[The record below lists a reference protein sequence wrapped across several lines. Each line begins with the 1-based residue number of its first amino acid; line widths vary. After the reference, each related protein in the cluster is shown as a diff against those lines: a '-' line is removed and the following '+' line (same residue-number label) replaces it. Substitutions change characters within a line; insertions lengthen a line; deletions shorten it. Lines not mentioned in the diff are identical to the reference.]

1 MVERK
6 AFLANTKH
14 QYRVSQYGEQD
25 CGANNKRNADYYKY
39 LNLSHF
45 TDEI

>member
-1 MVERK
+1 MVEIK
-6 AFLANTKH
+6 AFLANSKH

>member
-14 QYRVSQYGEQD
+14 QYRVSQYGEPD
-25 CGANNKRNADYYKY
+25 YGANNKRNADYYTF
-39 LNLSHF
+39 LSLSHF
-45 TDEI
+45 TEEI